1 MTSVFAAI
9 GGFSVRMRWL
19 VVAVW
24 AAAAFAA
31 MAAPNLNNYVQGSN
45 QAFLPASAPSVQAAR
60 LAAPFGAAGMQIG
73 RASCRERV

>member
-1 MTSVFAAI
+1 MTSVFTAI

-60 LAAPFGAAGMQIG
+60 LAG
-73 RASCRERV
+73 RKA